1 MYVVNGLLKSMFGPI
16 LPPLY
21 ASHVSQLAG
30 LTGENLRTI
39 LNATNLSGQ
48 TFWVKW
54 VRGNCQQLL
63 AYHYESRQCKK
74 DMSSCKIDLIKIR
87 NQLRMSCQRKGFNE
101 DIKSVLWIQT
111 KLGFC
116 QT

>member
-30 LTGENLRTI
+30 LTGENLRAI

-48 TFWVKW
+48 TFWVK
-54 VRGNCQQLL
+54 
-63 AYHYESRQCKK
+63 
-74 DMSSCKIDLIKIR
+74 
-87 NQLRMSCQRKGFNE
+87 
-101 DIKSVLWIQT
+101 
-111 KLGFC
+111 
-116 QT
+116 